1 MNSEVEDELSKTEDT
16 IQVKTGL
23 SYQNFGKRKDTGET
37 RLTEE
42 MTNLQKEFGD
52 EAHYIYKS
60 HKKQVRLVRPN
71 QAYLQRHKVGTA
83 KS

>member
-42 MTNLQKEFGD
+42 MTNL
-52 EAHYIYKS
+52 
-60 HKKQVRLVRPN
+60 
-71 QAYLQRHKVGTA
+71 
-83 KS
+83 